1 MQDLSEFWS
10 GEDYDQQY
18 AHLYEDDIALIE
30 QVIEEKQAK
39 SLLDICCGTG
49 IVTIPLAEKLEHV
62 VGVDL
67 SPDMLKRA
75 EQKVSPTL
83 SVRFIEH
90 NAVTFSL
97 QSRFDVVIMTGNAF
111 QAFANDMDFARLL
124 SNIAAHLNPEGV
136 FIFDTRLPTPQNLSL
151 DDDFKA
157 CPSYLDVKG
166 EQVQCFRRAARYDKE
181 NKVLYSLSRRIYADG
196 SVKETSIDLKY
207 RSIETIEGCLTE
219 AGFIVDKR
227 YADWRRSKWSENSNS
242 LICVAKKVNRP

>member
-1 MQDLSEFWS
+1 M
-10 GEDYDQQY
+10 
-18 AHLYEDDIALIE
+18 YEDDIALID
-30 QVIEEKQAK
+30 QLIEEKQAK

-75 EQKVSPTL
+75 KQKVGPTL
-83 SVRFIEH
+83 SVRFLER

-97 QSRFDVVIMTGNAF
+97 HSRFDIVIMTGNAF
-111 QAFANDMDFARLL
+111 QAFANDNDFARLL
-124 SNIAAHLNPEGV
+124 SNVAAHLNPDGLFV
-136 FIFDTRLPTPQNLSL
+136 FDTRLPTPQNLIL

-157 CPSYLDVKG
+157 CPSYLDAKG
-166 EQVQCFRRAARYDKE
+166 EQVQFFRRSERYDSE

-196 SVKETSIDLKY
+196 SVKEAGIDLKY
-207 RSIETIEGCLTE
+207 RSKETIERCLAE
-219 AGFIVDKR
+219 AGFTIDKR
-227 YADWRRSKWSENSNS
+227 YADWRRSEWSENSNS